1 MDPENEVKVETKD
14 KKKIFKTPFSD
25 VRAARDWLRSKG
37 LSGGGIIGGLGNV
50 ADYIE
55 GKPAPMEA
63 PSEYRFGTLP
73 YLVEQLPQIGA
84 ATPRALIDTGE
95 DFLRW
100 ATGAQSLPQPSE
112 RLSSYLFPRV
122 GQSADIMG
130 ELQGDRTASSALRGR
145 AQGMRQEAMAAEQPE
160 EVAPTNWLA
169 EALAYQQQFTPN
181 YADIMARY
189 SDEGQ
194 ATNAAIQ
201 ALYNRLA
208 EGAQQ
213 NVQQLQDIY
222 GGAESATGQAYDIG
236 TGNIGEAYSSAQQQ
250 AADQLA
256 RLGIEAAAPQVI
268 NPMALSQAE
277 TQSALESGRASAL
290 GGIASRGATAQDF
303 ASQMAQAAQMQG
315 AEYQTSVADALRRQL
330 IGLELQAQQDA
341 YQRALQAPGLAQ
353 DLYAASQLGQ
363 PQGLTFDEQ
372 LALQQQ
378 AFREEQA
385 LQDASFTRQQAI
397 NDTYNT
403 LRTREGGNL
412 THEEALAEIELRK
425 AAGVL

>member
-1 MDPENEVKVETKD
+1 MAEVKVETKD
-14 KKKIFKTPFSD
+14 KKKSDNKAQETLDVLRSTGQKPTDYVTEKYGVPAAPVPQPDLPTLAELFPDSPFLAQNQPGYGVPSPEEQAFRRAQAQIGRTGYVPTP
-25 VRAARDWLRSKG
+25 VEEPVMEPATDWLANA
-37 LSGGGIIGGLGNV
+37 LS
-50 ADYIE
+50 
-55 GKPAPMEA
+55 
-63 PSEYRFGTLP
+63 
-73 YLVEQLPQIGA
+73 
-84 ATPRALIDTGE
+84 
-95 DFLRW
+95 
-100 ATGAQSLPQPSE
+100 
-112 RLSSYLFPRV
+112 
-122 GQSADIMG
+122 
-130 ELQGDRTASSALRGR
+130 
-145 AQGMRQEAMAAEQPE
+145 
-160 EVAPTNWLA
+160 
-169 EALAYQQQFTPN
+169 YQQQFTPN

-189 SDEGQ
+189 AAEGE
-194 ATNAAIQ
+194 ATNAGIQ
-201 ALYNRLA
+201 ALYNKLA

-213 NVQQLQDIY
+213 NVQQIQDIY
-222 GGAESATGQAYDIG
+222 GGAEGATGEAYDIG

-363 PQGLTFDEQ
+363 PQGLTFEQQ
-372 LALQQQ
+372 LAAQQQ
-378 AFREEQA
+378 ALREQQAFEQA
-385 LQDASFTRQQAI
+385 AADQQSRIAE
-397 NDTYNT
+397 TYAA
-403 LRTREGGNL
+403 LRSREGGNL
-412 THEEALAEIELRK
+412 THEEALTEIELRRQ
-425 AAGVL
+425 AGVL